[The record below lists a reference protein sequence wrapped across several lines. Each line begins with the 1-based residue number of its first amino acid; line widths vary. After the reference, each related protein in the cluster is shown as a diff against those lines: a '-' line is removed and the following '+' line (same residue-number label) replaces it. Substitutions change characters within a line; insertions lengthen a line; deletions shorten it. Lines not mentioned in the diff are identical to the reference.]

1 MDTLL
6 VTALDVFL
14 TLTGKLLVPV
24 ISLGR
29 WRASPLGTNEEC
41 IHSAA
46 GSLWFVRDE
55 RLVVT
60 HTGQLFLG
68 VVFYILLVIALLAYG
83 AR

>member
-1 MDTLL
+1 MDNFLS
-6 VTALDVFL
+6 TALDVL
-14 TLTGKLLVPV
+14 MTLTGKLLVPV
-24 ISLGR
+24 ISFGR
-29 WRASPLGTNEEC
+29 WRASPLGTNEES

-46 GSLWFVRDE
+46 GSLWYVRDE

-68 VVFYILLVIALLAYG
+68 VIFYIVLAISLLAYG